1 MIEASLWENN
11 VRLIFGML
19 LLFSGLAVTVSALPL
34 THRLARVLPDWT
46 LDRGRVEQLASTTF
60 LTAFIGLLM
69 AVTGTMMVLVDL
81 LPD

>member
-1 MIEASLWENN
+1 
-11 VRLIFGML
+11 
-19 LLFSGLAVTVSALPL
+19 
-34 THRLARVLPDWT
+34 
-46 LDRGRVEQLASTTF
+46 VEQLASTTF